1 MDTCFIRYTRSHC
14 VYLILDTSACFV
26 LTILFQIGYGVA
38 KVVTSQA
45 PSVSLGIFVCG
56 CCPGGGASNIYSHLL
71 NGDLS
76 LSITMTAISTVAALG
91 MLPFWLYTL
100 GQEFI
105 DETANV
111 SIPFVN
117 ILTTLIILIVPLFI
131 GLFIKYKLPKV
142 RKIFLKI
149 VTPVTVVAIIILL
162 TVGIYSNLYIFKLFK
177 PRIVLAGCL
186 LPYIGYLLGGIIS
199 LIFRQ
204 PWERVKT
211 ISIETGMQNTGIAI
225 ILMIVAFPPPYGE
238 IAAVAP
244 IASGVMTPLPVF
256 VVTIVYLIYKRCN
269 KDKYAKVPVKNGK
282 QKEKGEGELDLVG
295 EKLSAV

>member
-1 MDTCFIRYTRSHC
+1 
-14 VYLILDTSACFV
+14 
-26 LTILFQIGYGVA
+26 
-38 KVVTSQA
+38 
-45 PSVSLGIFVCG
+45 
-56 CCPGGGASNIYSHLL
+56 
-71 NGDLS
+71 
-76 LSITMTAISTVAALG
+76 

-117 ILTTLIILIVPLFI
+117 IVTTLIILIVPLFV
-131 GLFIKYKLPKV
+131 GLLIKYKLPKV
-142 RKIFLKI
+142 RKIFLKV

-186 LPYIGYLLGGIIS
+186 LPYIGYVLGGIIS

-244 IASGVMTPLPVF
+244 IASGVMTPLPIF
-256 VVTIVYLIYKRCN
+256 VITIAYLIYKRCN
-269 KDKYAKVPVKNGK
+269 KDKYDKVPVKNGTK
-282 QKEKGEGELDLVG
+282 EKGTKEKGTKKEKGECELDLVG